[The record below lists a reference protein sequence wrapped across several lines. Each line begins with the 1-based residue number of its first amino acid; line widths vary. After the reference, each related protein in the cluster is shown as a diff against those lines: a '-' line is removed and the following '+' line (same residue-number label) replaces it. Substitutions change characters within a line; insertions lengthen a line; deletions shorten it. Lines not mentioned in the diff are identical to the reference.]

1 MLIVPLLACLL
12 GVAASALFV
21 LSPVGRRLSPRA
33 MGWGLS
39 IAPLSAFASLL
50 ALSSSLSEGQAIAW
64 RWPWLPELNIA
75 LAFYLDGLSLLF
87 GLIVTGIG
95 ALVVI
100 YAGYYFSPHHPAGA
114 HGDQGA
120 RQAEHTPGN
129 DARFFFY
136 LLLFM
141 TSMLGLVLAGD
152 VIALF
157 VFWEGTSLTSFL
169 LIAYKSKDEEARG
182 GAFKALFVTG
192 AGGIALLAGLLF
204 AAAISGSTDL
214 ATILRS
220 GDLLR
225 SHAWYPVMLALL
237 AFGAF
242 TKSAQA
248 PFHFWLPKA
257 MAAPTPAS
265 AYLHSATMVKAG
277 VYLLARLHPALGNT
291 EGWFWLMI
299 IVGGTTM
306 LLGALIGLRQS
317 DLKGLLAYSTVSQ
330 LGALTMLIGEE
341 APSAFKALAIGILAH
356 ALYKG
361 ALFMIAGIVDH
372 HAGLR
377 DLRRLGGLWRAMP
390 LTFAVC
396 GLAALSMAGL
406 PPLFGFLAKETLL
419 AAEMD
424 AILPQLTRIVLP
436 AITVLTGAGLLAQA
450 ASLTLDTFITRP
462 GTGWPASSLGAQC
475 TEGAPAMPAHEAP
488 LGMLIGPAVPAAL
501 SLVISVFQPEAIVGL
516 LAGAAGAAYGA
527 KVTVSLE
534 LFHGITPPLVLSGI
548 AIALGAVLFTLR
560 CAIRSLA
567 RIQGLDM
574 NLVYDA
580 VLHGVDR
587 AASLVT
593 RTQGG
598 RIRAYL
604 SVVLLAL
611 FALVALFGDIQRVLG
626 ADALRLDDALDI
638 TSGLRLLGLLLAV
651 AASFVSIVIRRDL
664 LAIIALGS
672 SGLAIAVVIALE
684 PSPDVALVQAVVD
697 VLTTVVLVLALSR
710 LPRAQRLRAEA
721 LNNSSS
727 VRHALLAVAGGALVT
742 LICLY
747 AFASRP
753 RPSLVTPYYEQNAK
767 PLTGAADIV
776 GAIVVDFRGFDTLI
790 EITVFSAAGMG
801 VFTLIR
807 HAMKKREAARLP
819 MEGEVETASHPPV
832 LPAHITGVDG
842 VRASPFIRALA
853 YAALPL
859 AFVLATVQIIYGHDQ
874 PGDGFTAGVT
884 LSLGVGFWYVVF
896 GYERT
901 RQRLGLIRPALLIG
915 SGLLLVL
922 GGSTL
927 PLLLGGG
934 FFSPFDFGAALNLPL
949 PKGFYLSTSF
959 LFEVAICLAVLG
971 ATMFIVDTLGHP
983 ERDLE

>member
-1 MLIVPLLACLL
+1 MISPIVLPLLICAL
-12 GVAASALFV
+12 SA
-21 LSPVGRRLSPRA
+21 
-33 MGWGLS
+33 GLS
-39 IAPLSAFASLL
+39 VLLAIAPLGRHMPSRWMGWLLAIAPAAAFALLITESPAILAGQSASASIPWMPSLGL
-50 ALSSSLSEGQAIAW
+50 NFSL
-64 RWPWLPELNIA
+64 R
-75 LAFYLDGLSLLF
+75 LDGLSLLF
-87 GLIVTGIG
+87 ALLVSGIG
-95 ALVVI
+95 VLVTI
-100 YAGYYFSPHHPAGA
+100 YAGYYFTKPE
-114 HGDQGA
+114 QNVN
-120 RQAEHTPGN
+120 E
-129 DARFFFY
+129 DARFFAY
-136 LLLFM
+136 LMLFM

-152 VIALF
+152 VITLF

-169 LIAYKSKDEEARG
+169 LIAYKSKDEEARR

-225 SHAWYPVMLALL
+225 NHAWYPVMLALL

-291 EGWFWLMI
+291 EGWFWLMT

-341 APSAFKALAIGILAH
+341 ASSAFKALAIGILAH

-361 ALFMIAGIVDH
+361 ALFMVAGIVDH
-372 HAGLR
+372 HAGSR
-377 DLRRLGGLWRAMP
+377 DLRQLGGLWRAMP
-390 LTFAVC
+390 LTFAICSLV
-396 GLAALSMAGL
+396 GLSMAGL

-419 AAEMD
+419 AAGMEEV
-424 AILPQLTRIVLP
+424 LPQPVRTVLP
-436 AITVLTGAGLLAQA
+436 AIIVLTGAGLLAQA
-450 ASLTLDTFITRP
+450 ATLTLDTFITKP
-462 GTGWPASSLGAQC
+462 GTGWPASSCCAEH
-475 TEGAPAMPAHEAP
+475 TATSPAHEAP
-488 LGMLIGPAVPAAL
+488 LGMLIGPAVPAVL
-501 SLVISVFQPEAIVGL
+501 SLAISVFQPEAIVSL
-516 LAGAAGAAYGA
+516 LASAAGAAYGA
-527 KVTVSLE
+527 KVKVSLE
-534 LFHGITPPLVLSGI
+534 LFQGITPPLVLSGV
-548 AIALGAVLFTLR
+548 AIALGMVLFASR
-560 CAIRSLA
+560 RAIRSPA
-567 RIQGLDM
+567 RVEGLDM
-574 NLVYDA
+574 NLAYEA
-580 VLHGVDR
+580 VLRGVDW
-587 AASLVT
+587 AARLAT

-598 RIRAYL
+598 RIRVYL
-604 SVVLLAL
+604 SVILIAL
-611 FALVALFGDIQRVLG
+611 FALVVLFGDLQRVLG
-626 ADALRLDDALDI
+626 ADALRLDDALDV
-638 TSGLRLLGLLLAV
+638 TGGLRLLGLLLAV

-721 LNNSSS
+721 LNNGSS
-727 VRHALLAVAGGALVT
+727 VRNALLAVAGGALVT

-819 MEGEVETASHPPV
+819 AEGEVETASHPPV
-832 LPAHITGVDG
+832 LPAHISGVDG
-842 VRASPFIRALA
+842 VRTSPFIRALA

-859 AFVLATVQIIYGHDQ
+859 AFVLAIVQIIYGHDQ

-922 GGSTL
+922 SGSTL

-971 ATMFIVDTLGHP
+971 ATMFILDTLGHP

>member
-21 LSPVGRRLSPRA
+21 LSPIGGRLSPRA

-50 ALSSSLSEGQAIAW
+50 ALSSSLAEGQAIAW
-64 RWPWLPELNIA
+64 RLAWLPELNIA

-100 YAGYYFSPHHPAGA
+100 YAGYYSSPHHPASA

-120 RQAEHTPGN
+120 PQAEHTPGN
-129 DARFFFY
+129 DAHFFFY

-169 LIAYKSKDEEARG
+169 LIAYKSKDEEARR
-182 GAFKALFVTG
+182 GAFKALLVTG

-225 SHAWYPVMLALL
+225 NHAWYPVMLALL

-361 ALFMIAGIVDH
+361 ALFMVAGIVDH
-372 HAGLR
+372 HAGSR

-390 LTFAVC
+390 LTFAAC
-396 GLAALSMAGL
+396 SLAALSMAGL

-424 AILPQLTRIVLP
+424 AILPHLTRIVLP

-450 ASLTLDTFITRP
+450 ASLTLDTFITKP
-462 GTGWPASSLGAQC
+462 GTGWPA
-475 TEGAPAMPAHEAP
+475 PACRAEHTAILPAHEAP
-488 LGMLIGPAVPAAL
+488 LGMLIGPAVPAVL
-501 SLVISVFQPEAIVGL
+501 SLVISVLQPEAIVSL
-516 LAGAAGAAYGA
+516 LASAAGAAYGA
-527 KVTVSLE
+527 KVKVSLE
-534 LFHGITPPLVLSGI
+534 LFQGITPPLVLSGV
-548 AIALGAVLFTLR
+548 AIALGMVLFASR
-560 CAIRSLA
+560 RAIRSPA
-567 RIQGLDM
+567 RIEGLDM
-574 NLVYDA
+574 NLAYEA
-580 VLHGVDR
+580 VLRGVDR
-587 AASLVT
+587 AARLAT

-598 RIRAYL
+598 RIRVYL
-604 SVVLLAL
+604 SVVLIAL
-611 FALVALFGDIQRVLG
+611 FALVALFGDLQRVLG
-626 ADALRLDDALDI
+626 ADALRLDDALDV
-638 TSGLRLLGLLLAV
+638 TGGLRLLGLLLAV

-721 LNNSSS
+721 LNNGSS

-807 HAMKKREAARLP
+807 HAMRKREAARLP
-819 MEGEVETASHPPV
+819 VEGEVETASHPPI
-832 LPAHITGVDG
+832 LPAHISGVDG
-842 VRASPFIRALA
+842 VRTSPFIRALA

-927 PLLLGGG
+927 PLVLGGG

>member
-1 MLIVPLLACLL
+1 MISPIVLPLLICAL
-12 GVAASALFV
+12 SA
-21 LSPVGRRLSPRA
+21 
-33 MGWGLS
+33 GLS
-39 IAPLSAFASLL
+39 VLLAIAPLGRHMPSRWMGWLLAIAPAAAFALLITESPAILAGQSASASIPWMPSLGL
-50 ALSSSLSEGQAIAW
+50 NFSL
-64 RWPWLPELNIA
+64 R
-75 LAFYLDGLSLLF
+75 LDGLSLLF
-87 GLIVTGIG
+87 ALLVSGIG
-95 ALVVI
+95 ALVTI
-100 YAGYYFSPHHPAGA
+100 YAGYYFTKPE
-114 HGDQGA
+114 QNVN
-120 RQAEHTPGN
+120 E
-129 DARFFFY
+129 DARFFAY
-136 LLLFM
+136 LMLFM

-152 VIALF
+152 VITLF

-169 LIAYKSKDEEARG
+169 LIAYKSKDEEARR
-182 GAFKALFVTG
+182 GAFKALLVTG

-225 SHAWYPVMLALL
+225 NHAWYPVMLALL

-291 EGWFWLMI
+291 EGWFWLMT

-341 APSAFKALAIGILAH
+341 ASSAFKALAIGILAH

-361 ALFMIAGIVDH
+361 ALFMVAGIVDH
-372 HAGLR
+372 HAGSR
-377 DLRRLGGLWRAMP
+377 DLRQLGGLWRAMP
-390 LTFAVC
+390 LTFAICSLV
-396 GLAALSMAGL
+396 GLSMAGL

-419 AAEMD
+419 AAGMEEV
-424 AILPQLTRIVLP
+424 LPQPVRTVLP
-436 AITVLTGAGLLAQA
+436 AIIVLTGAGLLAQA
-450 ASLTLDTFITRP
+450 ASLTLDTFITKP
-462 GTGWPASSLGAQC
+462 GTGWPASSCCAEH
-475 TEGAPAMPAHEAP
+475 TATSPAHEAP
-488 LGMLIGPAVPAAL
+488 LGMLIGPAVPAVL
-501 SLVISVFQPEAIVGL
+501 SLAISVFQPEAIVSL
-516 LAGAAGAAYGA
+516 LASAAGAAYGA
-527 KVTVSLE
+527 KVKVSLE
-534 LFHGITPPLVLSGI
+534 LFQGITPPLVLSGV
-548 AIALGAVLFTLR
+548 AIALGMVLFASR
-560 CAIRSLA
+560 RAIRSPA
-567 RIQGLDM
+567 RVEGLDM
-574 NLVYDA
+574 NLAYEA
-580 VLHGVDR
+580 VLRGVDW
-587 AASLVT
+587 AARLAT

-598 RIRAYL
+598 RIRVYL
-604 SVVLLAL
+604 SVILIAL
-611 FALVALFGDIQRVLG
+611 FALVVLFGDLQRVLG
-626 ADALRLDDALDI
+626 ADALRLDDALDV
-638 TSGLRLLGLLLAV
+638 TGGLRLLGLLLAV

-721 LNNSSS
+721 LNNGSS
-727 VRHALLAVAGGALVT
+727 VRNALLAVAGGALVT

-819 MEGEVETASHPPV
+819 AEGEVETASHPPV
-832 LPAHITGVDG
+832 LPAHISGVDG
-842 VRASPFIRALA
+842 VRTSPFIRALA

-859 AFVLATVQIIYGHDQ
+859 AFVLAIVQIIYGHDQ

-922 GGSTL
+922 SGSTL

-971 ATMFIVDTLGHP
+971 ATMFILDTLGHP